1 MLNLRNLLSN
11 EPSEPRQTQRFRS
24 PRFRSPQRNR
34 NEVETR
40 VLPPNW
46 IRNVSENVDRGRPY
60 YVNELTNQS
69 QWHFPNHADEL
80 RRQEYQ
86 RLEDDVFRSA
96 QAERQARNQREDER
110 PARIKRN
117 KVLVDMMLARERH
130 NRHAPTDV
138 EVDGCTE
145 LAAELASLP
154 SLPLEMIA
162 DAMAKLGC
170 ANVHNKYSPVTDDT
184 EIEQATH
191 SDLVVENGKKL
202 EKTYRPEFVVHCY
215 KGHFFLIEKDDG
227 KKMLSN
233 ATESVKEIEMDI
245 EEGIKTS
252 NGDNQLIIFINNKV
266 KRIDID
272 VTKE

>member
-24 PRFRSPQRNR
+24 PRFRSQLRNR
-34 NEVETR
+34 NEVETI

-46 IRNVSENVDRGRPY
+46 RRNVSENVDRGRPY

-86 RLEDDVFRSA
+86 RLEDEVYRSA
-96 QAERQARNQREDER
+96 QAESQAHMQRIDER
-110 PARIKRN
+110 PVRIKRN

-130 NRHAPTDV
+130 NRRAPTVD

-154 SLPLEMIA
+154 SRPLEMIA

-272 VTKE
+272 VTK

>member
-24 PRFRSPQRNR
+24 PQRNR
-34 NEVETR
+34 NINQSNEVETR

-46 IRNVSENVDRGRPY
+46 IRRFSENVDRGRPY
-60 YVNELTNQS
+60 YVNQLTNQI
-69 QWHFPNHADEL
+69 QWDFPNTADEL

-86 RLEDDVFRSA
+86 RLADEVFRID
-96 QAERQARNQREDER
+96 QAESQARNQRED
-110 PARIKRN
+110 RIKRN
-117 KVLVDMMLARERH
+117 KVLVDMMLARERY
-130 NRHAPTDV
+130 NRRAPTDV

-154 SLPLEMIA
+154 SRPIEMIA

-227 KKMLSN
+227 QKMLSN